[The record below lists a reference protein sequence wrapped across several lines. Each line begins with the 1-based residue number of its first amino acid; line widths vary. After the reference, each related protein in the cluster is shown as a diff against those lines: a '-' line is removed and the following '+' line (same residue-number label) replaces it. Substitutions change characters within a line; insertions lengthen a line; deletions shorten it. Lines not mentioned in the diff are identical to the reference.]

1 MKSKGNVCMLLAKA
15 YRPDPRVYKEA
26 TTLSKNGFG
35 IYILSWDRECKYSK
49 YEEDAKNQ
57 IFRFHF
63 LRTRKYSLLTFPLS
77 ILLFNIVA
85 TLWALTKR
93 IDYVHSNDFDT
104 LPAGFAISK
113 IKRVKLVYDA
123 HESYVDAIAPFVPTL
138 AASIVAMAESVLI
151 RKAKYVITENESKKQ
166 ILIKRGASKVY
177 ILPNYPMLSLF
188 RDLDQANSKKA
199 LGLEGKFVI
208 LYIGEVMPGR
218 NIEMLIELAT
228 LLKARGIEDIVFMI
242 VGTGVLLPQIKK
254 MVELKKLFRY
264 FLFVEWVPPKDVPF
278 YYAASDIVYILL
290 EPQPI
295 NMISMPNKIFEA
307 IASGKVVLASNFGKI
322 KEVVTST
329 GCGLLCN
336 PTNTNEV
343 VNNIIFLKNNP
354 DLRRTIRRR
363 TDEIT
368 QGYLSWEGVEHILVN
383 IYTKK
388 YK

>member
-1 MKSKGNVCMLLAKA
+1 MLLAKA

-26 TTLSKNGFG
+26 ATLSRNGFG
-35 IYILSWDRECKYSK
+35 IYILSWDRECRYPK

-57 IFRFHF
+57 IFQFRF
-63 LRTRKYSLLTFPLS
+63 LRTRKYSLLKFPLC

-113 IKRVKLVYDA
+113 IKRAKLVYDA
-123 HESYVDAIAPFVPTL
+123 HESYVDAIYPFVPTL
-138 AASIVAMAESVLI
+138 IASIVAVAESVLI
-151 RKAKYVITENESKKQ
+151 RKANYVITENETKKQ
-166 ILIKRGASKVY
+166 ILTKRGASKVH

-188 RDLDQANSKKA
+188 RNLDQASSKKA

-242 VGTGVLLPQIKK
+242 VGTGILLPQIKK
-254 MVELKKLFRY
+254 MVKLKNLFRY
-264 FLFVEWVPPKDVPF
+264 FLFVEWVPPKDLQL
-278 YYAASDIVYILL
+278 YYAASDVVYILL

-295 NMISMPNKIFEA
+295 NMISMPNKLFEA
-307 IASGKVVLASNFGKI
+307 IASGKTVLASDFGKI

-336 PTNTNEV
+336 PTDVNEV
-343 VNNIIFLKNNP
+343 LSSIIFLMNNP
-354 DLRRTIRRR
+354 DLRRKISRR
-363 TDEIT
+363 TAEIT
-368 QGYLSWEGVEHILVN
+368 EGCLSWEKVEHVLVD
-383 IYTKK
+383 IYAKK
-388 YK
+388 C